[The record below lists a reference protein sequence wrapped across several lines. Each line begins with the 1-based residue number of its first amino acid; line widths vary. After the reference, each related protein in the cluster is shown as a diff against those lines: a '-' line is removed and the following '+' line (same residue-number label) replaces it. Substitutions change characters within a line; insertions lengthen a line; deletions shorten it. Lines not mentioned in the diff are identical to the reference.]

1 MYLLILN
8 LEQIMIQIYDDI
20 FDKIFL
26 LEMSLWL
33 MEKCDWR
40 CTNVANRNT
49 VPYGIDG
56 SHRFMGSEI
65 YENPELDENKYLD
78 YLNKS
83 DYKQQLEQFWG
94 MYGDIQKFSK
104 NKCMLQSI
112 WGNLQYKDMNGTWHY
127 DGNENQTVFI
137 MMFAYHDIEENMGG
151 EFCHE
156 PSGQNIP
163 FKQGRIMEM
172 TASDKHKGLAFNVPY
187 IPRFTV
193 KFTGLNKG

>member
-1 MYLLILN
+1 
-8 LEQIMIQIYDDI
+8 MIQIYDDI

-33 MEKCDWR
+33 MEECDWR
-40 CTNVANRNT
+40 CTNVANRQSQ
-49 VPYGIDG
+49 PYGIEG

-65 YENPELDENKYLD
+65 YENPEGSENKFWEYVYRGD
-78 YLNKS
+78 VK
-83 DYKQQLEQFWG
+83 QLEKFWN
-94 MYGDIQKFSK
+94 MYNQIQLHSK

-112 WGNLQYKDMNGTWHY
+112 WGNLQYKDMDGTFHL
-127 DGNENQTVFI
+127 DGTKNQTAFI
-137 MMFAYHDIEENMGG
+137 MMFAYQDIEENMGG

-163 FKQGRIMEM
+163 FKQGRVLEL
-172 TASDKHKGLAFNVPY
+172 TASDGHKGLAFNVPH

-193 KFTGLNKG
+193 KFLGLNDGVSSIYKKG